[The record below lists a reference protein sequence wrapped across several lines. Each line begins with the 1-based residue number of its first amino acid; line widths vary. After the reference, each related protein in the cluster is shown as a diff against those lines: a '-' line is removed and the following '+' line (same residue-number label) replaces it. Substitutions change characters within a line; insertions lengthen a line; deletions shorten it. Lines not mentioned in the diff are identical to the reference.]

1 MKLSTSIARSDIR
14 FSRLTVSIYFI
25 YGLFVFLLV
34 FAAGCANTEYIGET
48 YAPTND
54 VEIFYSED
62 AVPYEFTTIGQA
74 LGTGVWVK
82 NRKIQNKLVDEAMRR
97 GADAIL
103 ITGLGQS
110 HIPLGEDGGSAREKQ
125 INASFLKYR

>member
-1 MKLSTSIARSDIR
+1 MTFSTLSATSVYRST
-14 FSRLTVSIYFI
+14 LTKAAK
-25 YGLFVFLLV
+25 GATLLFMFVL
-34 FAAGCANTEYIGET
+34 AAGCAQTEYLGET

-74 LGTGVWVK
+74 LGTGVWVR
-82 NRKIQNKLVDEAMRR
+82 NHKIQDKLVEEAMKR

-125 INASFLKYR
+125 INASFLRYR